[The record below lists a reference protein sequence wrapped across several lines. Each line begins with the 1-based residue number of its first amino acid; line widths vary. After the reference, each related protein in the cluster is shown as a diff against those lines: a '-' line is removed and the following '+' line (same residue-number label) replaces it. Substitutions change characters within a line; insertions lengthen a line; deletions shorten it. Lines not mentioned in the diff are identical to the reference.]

1 MREDQWLKFTPLTNK
16 QGRRKMVQIGRHGP
30 IKEAYDA
37 IMNTFRFHCKWEMGF
52 IRCICSGILRRLVT
66 REGRKKKKEKER
78 KGWYII
84 HHECIFKFD
93 FQFFLLS

>member
-52 IRCICSGILRRLVT
+52 IRCICSGIT
-66 REGRKKKKEKER
+66 FF
-78 KGWYII
+78 I
-84 HHECIFKFD
+84 C
-93 FQFFLLS
+93 QFFFFNLFRKVSN